1 MNELLLLALA
11 FGRIS
16 LGSFAG
22 GLASIALIYHEVV
35 IRYHWLSPEEF
46 EQMISLAQMSPGPIA
61 VNAATYI
68 GKRLAGLPGAAVAT
82 AFMVGTPIILLLTIA
97 YTIKF
102 FPLGTKAKH
111 KITQS
116 LRPGVAALL
125 TASVLRLLSSSLGE
139 PIYILLTPLALF
151 LLLKSKA
158 KDQPSLAIILC
169 GALAVATALAA
180 RAL

>member
-35 IRYHWLSPEEF
+35 IHYHWLSPEEF

-68 GKRLAGLPGAAVAT
+68 GKRLAGLPGAVVAT

-102 FPLGTKAKH
+102 FPLGKSQ
-111 KITQS
+111 TQNNS
-116 LRPGVAALL
+116 ILRPGVAALL
-125 TASVLRLLSSSLGE
+125 TASALRLIVIPGE
-139 PIYILLTPLALF
+139 PIYMLLTPLALF

-169 GALAVATALAA
+169 GVLAVATALAA